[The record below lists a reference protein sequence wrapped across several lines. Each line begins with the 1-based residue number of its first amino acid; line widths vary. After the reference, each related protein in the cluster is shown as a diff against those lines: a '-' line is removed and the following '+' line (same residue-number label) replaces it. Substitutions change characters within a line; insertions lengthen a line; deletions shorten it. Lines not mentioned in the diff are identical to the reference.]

1 MRRRNLFRSLY
12 EKAQASS
19 RKILGSR
26 VGAFGWKQA
35 SADSESGR
43 QQAHNEQAGSAKLDG
58 EQVPA
63 GMTVKCRY
71 CGKWMKAGIY
81 MHEKHCHAR
90 PAS

>member
-19 RKILGSR
+19 RKILGAR
-26 VGAFGWKQA
+26 FGTVGGEQA

-43 QQAHNEQAGSAKLDG
+43 EQEKPQQAGSSRSDG

-90 PAS
+90 PTS